1 LKALHDEWAG
11 NGPLQE
17 SIEKEK
23 ELR

>member
-1 LKALHDEWAG
+1 LHDEWAG